1 MVFVKLRVLGDS
13 GGKGEHNCQMS
24 LAFWP
29 FCRMSLAFLSNVPS
43 VLAVFEEEER
53 EKEGGGRA

>member
-13 GGKGEHNCQMS
+13 GGKGEQNCRMS

-29 FCRMSLAFLSNVPS
+29 FLKRKRGRRK
-43 VLAVFEEEER
+43 EEEEH
-53 EKEGGGRA
+53 EKRDSKRPANSNK